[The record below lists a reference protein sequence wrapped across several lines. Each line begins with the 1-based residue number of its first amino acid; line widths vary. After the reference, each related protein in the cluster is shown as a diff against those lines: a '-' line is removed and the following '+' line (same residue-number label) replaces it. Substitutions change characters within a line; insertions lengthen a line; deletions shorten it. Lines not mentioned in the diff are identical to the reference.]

1 MTEAGQAALYRAG
14 FKDFK
19 SGYMGKVDWDSRYAD
34 ALEDHMT
41 LEVLFSDE
49 ELDARRK
56 AYKERGALLMRGA
69 DDRSYFPNFST
80 EATVQGYA
88 AMDAEITLAFL
99 GRWNKAKR
107 LAAQRPLIHNGRK
120 MKR

>member
-1 MTEAGQAALYRAG
+1 MTEAEQAALYRAG
-14 FKDFK
+14 FKDLK
-19 SGYMGKVDWDSRYAD
+19 SGGMGRRDWPSAE
-34 ALEDHMT
+34 AVEDHMT

-120 MKR
+120 YRK

>member
-1 MTEAGQAALYRAG
+1 MYEAG
-14 FKDFK
+14 FKDLK
-19 SGYMGKVDWDSRYAD
+19 SGGMGRRDWSNAE
-34 ALEDHMT
+34 AVEDHMA
-41 LEVLFSDE
+41 LEVLYTYDE
-49 ELDARRK
+49 GEMDARRK
-56 AYKERGALLMRGA
+56 AYKERGAMLMRGA

-88 AMDAEITLAFL
+88 AKDAEITLAFL

-107 LAAQRPLIHNGRK
+107 LATQRPLIHNGRK